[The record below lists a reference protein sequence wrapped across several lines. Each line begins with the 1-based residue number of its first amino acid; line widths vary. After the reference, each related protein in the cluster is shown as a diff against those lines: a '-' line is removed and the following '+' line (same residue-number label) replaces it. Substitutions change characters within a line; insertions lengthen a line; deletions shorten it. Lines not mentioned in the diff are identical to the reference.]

1 MNMEILKGYCAKVRG
16 QQKWQDTGLQ
26 DELFALFKLA
36 WLENARLL
44 ARRKG
49 QNYYFLASF
58 LSEEEAARFTEN
70 FSLGKPTVPWLRP
83 FEAADER
90 GFVPWGQV
98 VPKDVGARLT
108 VRLAADEDLEDAS
121 IASMI
126 ERDRQDSDGD
136 YLFTVPKETKE
147 RWLKRKQQQDKKKV

>member
-1 MNMEILKGYCAKVRG
+1 METLKGYFVKIRG
-16 QQKWQDTGLQ
+16 QQKWLDAELQ

-44 ARRKG
+44 ARRRG

-70 FSLGKPTVPWLRP
+70 FARHKPTALLLKP
-83 FEAADER
+83 FPVADER

-98 VPKDVGARLT
+98 VPMDVGDRLT
-108 VRLAADEDLEDAS
+108 IRLAADGDLEDAS

-126 ERDRQDSDGD
+126 ERDRQDPDGD
-136 YLFTVPKETKE
+136 YLVTVSKETKE
-147 RWLKRKQQQDKKKV
+147 KWLERKRQQEKRKI

>member
-16 QQKWQDTGLQ
+16 QQKWQDAELH

-44 ARRKG
+44 ARREG

-58 LSEEEAARFTEN
+58 LGEEEAARFMEN
-70 FSLGKPTVPWLRP
+70 FACRKPTVPWLTP
-83 FEAADER
+83 FEAVDER

-98 VPKDVGARLT
+98 VPKDIVDHLT
-108 VRLAADEDLEDAS
+108 ARLAADEDLEDAS

-126 ERDRQDSDGD
+126 ERDSQDPDGD
-136 YLFTVPKETKE
+136 YLFTLPEETKE
-147 RWLKRKQQQDKKKV
+147 RWLKRQQQQEKKRV

>member
-1 MNMEILKGYCAKVRG
+1 M
-16 QQKWQDTGLQ
+16 
-26 DELFALFKLA
+26 A

-70 FSLGKPTVPWLRP
+70 FARHKPTASLLKP
-83 FEAADER
+83 FPVADER

-98 VPKDVGARLT
+98 VPRDVGDRLT
-108 VRLAADEDLEDAS
+108 IRLAADSDLEDAS

-126 ERDRQDSDGD
+126 ERDRQDPDGD
-136 YLFTVPKETKE
+136 YLVTVSKETKE
-147 RWLKRKQQQDKKKV
+147 KWLERKRQQEERKI

>member
-1 MNMEILKGYCAKVRG
+1 MTMETLKGYFVKIRG
-16 QQKWQDTGLQ
+16 QQKWLDVDLQ

-70 FSLGKPTVPWLRP
+70 FVRHKPTAPLLKP
-83 FEAADER
+83 FPVADER

-98 VPKDVGARLT
+98 VPKDVGDRLT
-108 VRLAADEDLEDAS
+108 FRLAADDDLEDAS

-126 ERDRQDSDGD
+126 ERDRQDPDRD
-136 YLFTVPKETKE
+136 YLLTVSEETKE
-147 RWLKRKQQQDKKKV
+147 RWLARKRQQEKRKI

>member
-1 MNMEILKGYCAKVRG
+1 MEILKGYCAKVRG
-16 QQKWQDTGLQ
+16 QQKWQDAGLQ

-44 ARRKG
+44 ARREG

-70 FSLGKPTVPWLRP
+70 FAFRKPTVPWLRP

-98 VPKDVGARLT
+98 VPKDVVDRLT
-108 VRLAADEDLEDAS
+108 ARLAADEDLEDAS

-126 ERDRQDSDGD
+126 ERDSQDSDGD
-136 YLFTVPKETKE
+136 YLFTLPEETKE
-147 RWLKRKQQQDKKKV
+147 RWLERKQQREKKKV

>member
-1 MNMEILKGYCAKVRG
+1 MEILKGYCAKVRG

-58 LSEEEAARFTEN
+58 LSEEESARFTEN
-70 FSLGKPTVPWLRP
+70 LAFRKPTVPWLRP
-83 FEAADER
+83 FEAANER

-136 YLFTVPKETKE
+136 YLFTLPKEAKE

>member
-1 MNMEILKGYCAKVRG
+1 MEILKGYCAKVRG
-16 QQKWQDTGLQ
+16 QQKWQDAGLQ

-44 ARRKG
+44 ARREG
-49 QNYYFLASF
+49 QYYFFLASF
-58 LSEEEAARFTEN
+58 FSEVEAARFTEN
-70 FSLGKPTVPWLRP
+70 FAFRKPTAPWLRP

-98 VPKDVGARLT
+98 VPKDVGDRLT
-108 VRLAADEDLEDAS
+108 ARLAADEDLEDAS

-126 ERDRQDSDGD
+126 ERDSQDSEGD
-136 YLFTVPKETKE
+136 YVFTLPEEIKA
-147 RWLKRKQQQDKKKV
+147 RWLERKQQQEKKKV

>member
-1 MNMEILKGYCAKVRG
+1 MDMEILKGYCAKVRG
-16 QQKWQDTGLQ
+16 RQKWQDAELQ
-26 DELFALFKLA
+26 DELFALFKFA

-44 ARRKG
+44 ARREG

-58 LSEEEAARFTEN
+58 LGEEEAARFMEN
-70 FSLGKPTVPWLRP
+70 FTSRKPTVAWLRP

-108 VRLAADEDLEDAS
+108 ARLAADEDLEDAS

-136 YLFTVPKETKE
+136 YLFTLPEKTKE
-147 RWLKRKQQQDKKKV
+147 RWLERKQQQEKKKV

>member
-1 MNMEILKGYCAKVRG
+1 MEILKGYCAKVRG
-16 QQKWQDTGLQ
+16 QQKWQDAGLQ

-44 ARRKG
+44 ARREG

-70 FSLGKPTVPWLRP
+70 FAFRKPTGPWLRP
-83 FEAADER
+83 FEAGDER

-98 VPKDVGARLT
+98 VPKDVGDRLT
-108 VRLAADEDLEDAS
+108 ARLAADEDLEDAS

-126 ERDRQDSDGD
+126 ERDSQDSEGD
-136 YLFTVPKETKE
+136 YVFTLPEEIKA
-147 RWLKRKQQQDKKKV
+147 RWLERKQQQEKKKV

>member
-16 QQKWQDTGLQ
+16 RQKWQDAELQ

-58 LSEEEAARFTEN
+58 LSEEDAARFTEN
-70 FSLGKPTVPWLRP
+70 FAFRKPTVLWLRP

-136 YLFTVPKETKE
+136 YLFTLPKETKE
-147 RWLKRKQQQDKKKV
+147 RWLQRKQQQDKKKV

>member
-1 MNMEILKGYCAKVRG
+1 MNMEILKGYCVKVRG
-16 QQKWQDTGLQ
+16 QQKWQDAGLQ

-36 WLENARLL
+36 WLENAKLL
-44 ARRKG
+44 ARREGK
-49 QNYYFLASF
+49 NYYFLASF

-70 FSLGKPTVPWLRP
+70 FASHKTTAPLLKAFAV
-83 FEAADER
+83 ADQR

-136 YLFTVPKETKE
+136 YLFILPKETKE
-147 RWLKRKQQQDKKKV
+147 RWLKRKQQQDKKKA

>member
-16 QQKWQDTGLQ
+16 QQKWQDAGLQ
-26 DELFALFKLA
+26 DELFTLFKLA

-44 ARRKG
+44 ARKEG

-58 LSEEEAARFTEN
+58 LGEEEAARFTEN
-70 FSLGKPTVPWLRP
+70 FSLRKPTVPWLRP

-98 VPKDVGARLT
+98 VPKDVVHRLT
-108 VRLAADEDLEDAS
+108 ARLAADEDLEDAS

-126 ERDRQDSDGD
+126 ERDSQDSDGD
-136 YLFTVPKETKE
+136 YLFTLPEETKE
-147 RWLKRKQQQDKKKV
+147 RWLERKQQREKKKV

>member
-1 MNMEILKGYCAKVRG
+1 MNMEILKGYCVKVRG
-16 QQKWQDTGLQ
+16 QQEWRDTGLQ

-58 LSEEEAARFTEN
+58 LGEEETARFTEN
-70 FSLGKPTVPWLRP
+70 FACRRPTVPRLRP
-83 FEAADER
+83 FEAEDER

-98 VPKDVGARLT
+98 VPKDVVDHLT
-108 VRLAADEDLEDAS
+108 ARLAADEDLEDAS

-126 ERDRQDSDGD
+126 ERDSQDSDGD
-136 YLFTVPKETKE
+136 YLFTVPEETKE
-147 RWLKRKQQQDKKKV
+147 RWLKRKQQQEKKKV

>member
-1 MNMEILKGYCAKVRG
+1 MEILKGYCVKVRG
-16 QQKWQDTGLQ
+16 KQEWQDTGLQ

-44 ARRKG
+44 ARRED

-58 LSEEEAARFTEN
+58 LGDEEAARFTEN
-70 FSLGKPTVPWLRP
+70 FASCKPTVPWLRP

-98 VPKDVGARLT
+98 VPKDVVHRLT
-108 VRLAADEDLEDAS
+108 ARLAADEDLEDAS

-126 ERDRQDSDGD
+126 ERDSQDSDGD
-136 YLFTVPKETKE
+136 YLFTLPEETKE
-147 RWLKRKQQQDKKKV
+147 RWLERKQQREKKKV

>member
-16 QQKWQDTGLQ
+16 QQKWQDAGLQ

-44 ARRKG
+44 ARKKG

-70 FSLGKPTVPWLRP
+70 FASHKTTAPWLRP
-83 FEAADER
+83 FEAAEER

-98 VPKDVGARLT
+98 VPKDVVYRLT
-108 VRLAADEDLEDAS
+108 ARLAADEDLEDAS

-126 ERDRQDSDGD
+126 DRDSQDSDGN
-136 YLFTVPKETKE
+136 YLFTLPEETKE
-147 RWLKRKQQQDKKKV
+147 KWLERKQQKEKKKV

>member
-1 MNMEILKGYCAKVRG
+1 MEILKGYCAKVRG

-58 LSEEEAARFTEN
+58 LSEVEAAHFTEN
-70 FSLGKPTVPWLRP
+70 FACRKPTVPWLRP

-98 VPKDVGARLT
+98 VPKDVGVRLT

-126 ERDRQDSDGD
+126 ERDRQDSGGD
-136 YLFTVPKETKE
+136 YLFTLPEKTKE
-147 RWLKRKQQQDKKKV
+147 SWLERKQQEEKKKL